1 MRGLDQMNQT
11 DQTDQIDQT
20 AQTTGSGRD
29 RALNRR
35 IWRRAAQLRL
45 DHDQVSDIN
54 HRLTGH
60 RIKLNTW
67 AEDMKLLRE
76 LEARRPP
83 VRSGRARSTKSRR
96 PRRLYFHEQFSA
108 QQMALIEALRADLGL
123 SVSGYQSI
131 VRRSLHGRHLIESH
145 ADAASVIAAL
155 KNIKRNRR
163 K

>member
-1 MRGLDQMNQT
+1 MNNPDQHTNTPTHQHT
-11 DQTDQIDQT
+11 
-20 AQTTGSGRD
+20 SKRD
-29 RALNRR
+29 PVLNRR
-35 IWRRAAQLRL
+35 IWRRATQLRL

-76 LEARRPP
+76 LEARRPNKP
-83 VRSGRARSTKSRR
+83 NRPGASARR

-108 QQMALIEALRADLGL
+108 EQMSLIEALRADLGL

-131 VRRSLHGRHLIESH
+131 VRRALHGQHMIESH

-155 KNIKRNRR
+155 KNIKRNRT
-163 K
+163 KQTK